1 MHLRQNPLL
10 RTEPPRI
17 EDNHPSQRDQIGFS
31 CNQDCLCLLEG
42 GDQSDR
48 DGGDLNVR

>member
-10 RTEPPRI
+10 LTEPPRI

-31 CNQDCLCLLEG
+31 RNQTKIVSAYSKAVISPTATMET
-42 GDQSDR
+42 
-48 DGGDLNVR
+48 